1 MARNSGEN
9 CVKVAFLG
17 NHTVGVTAL
26 ATIAQTD
33 EVVGVIAHPF
43 DPEDGVR
50 YQSVF
55 DFAKTRGW
63 PVIRGKGRDSSVE
76 DFLQYVAP
84 DLIWVTDYRYLLP
97 SSVLAKAKL
106 GAVNLHPSLL
116 PAYRG
121 RAPINWAILEGETL
135 LGLTA
140 HFIDAGMDSGDIV
153 AQIPFELA
161 ESEDVGDAL
170 DKLYPIYEAVT
181 HEVLQAFRTA
191 RINRIPQDERKAFTR
206 PARRPGDGLIDWN
219 QSSAQVCNLVRA
231 VAAPYPGAF
240 TYLDRNKV
248 TVWRAVRALNQK
260 QESTPGEVI
269 GFDSAGNPIVRCA
282 DTAIVLTEFE
292 AYRQVAIGDYLG
304 SVV

>member
-1 MARNSGEN
+1 VR
-9 CVKVAFLG
+9 VAFLG

-43 DPEDGVR
+43 DPEDGAR

-55 DFAKTRGW
+55 DFANTRGW
-63 PVIRGKGRDSSVE
+63 PVIRGKGSESSVA
-76 DFLQYVAP
+76 DFLQNSAP

-97 SSVLAKAKL
+97 PSVLATAKL

-121 RAPINWAILEGETL
+121 RAPTNWAILEGETR

-153 AQIPFELA
+153 AQIPYELA

-181 HEVLQAFRTA
+181 HDVLQAFRSGQ
-191 RINRIPQDERKAFTR
+191 INRVTQDERKAFSR
-206 PARRPGDGLIDWN
+206 PARRPSDGLIDWN
-219 QSSAQVCNLVRA
+219 QSSSQVINLVRA

-240 TYLDRNKV
+240 TYLDRNKA

-260 QESTPGEVI
+260 QEGAPGEVI
-269 GFDSAGNPIVRCA
+269 GFDSAENPIVRCA
-282 DTAIVLTEFE
+282 DTAIVITKFE
-292 AYRQVAIGDYLG
+292 AYRPVAIGDYLG